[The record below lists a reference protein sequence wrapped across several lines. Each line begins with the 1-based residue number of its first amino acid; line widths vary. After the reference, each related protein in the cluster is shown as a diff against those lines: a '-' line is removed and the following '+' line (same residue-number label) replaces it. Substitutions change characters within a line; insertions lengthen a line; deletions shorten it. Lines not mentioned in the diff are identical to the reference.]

1 MKTIQMTIEEQLLAE
16 VDRTTQALHTTRSA
30 FIREALQAALRRH
43 AMAALE
49 RQHAQGYAVQPPTPG
64 EVEEWIGEQEW
75 GPA

>member
-16 VDRTTQALHTTRSA
+16 VDRTTLALHTTRSA

-49 RQHAQGYAVQPPTPG
+49 RQHAQGYADQPPAAG
-64 EVEEWIGEQEW
+64 ELAEWVEEQEW